1 MTEGLFSL
9 EDGENRMPRWLSA
22 NKESAEAIIDRFHS
36 GPLPKSFFH
45 YTSTAALISIVRN
58 NELWLSD
65 ATFLNDRLEIDHGRD
80 VAYKRVRA
88 AASAATR
95 SEVVAMLTEALK
107 NFETE
112 PNPDVYVVCFSM
124 VGDDLAQWRGYGQG
138 EAPVAIEV
146 KNSPFM
152 FGYTS
157 EGMLHQVRYEL
168 EEQKWIFD
176 QVINAYASAFAQDV
190 DDPKPCREGQPIS
203 PDEERSMCAKML
215 YFGLWRYIISS
226 KNSAFCAEREVRFT
240 YTAHDYSRSWGG
252 WHPEHPEPMFRERA
266 GRVVPYL
273 SSKNLN
279 FRNMD
284 RLHEAPKLPILSVR
298 IGPTED
304 QALVARGIRKL
315 LDSFGHVDVEI
326 ALSDAP
332 FRRN

>member
-1 MTEGLFSL
+1 MTEEVFSQ
-9 EDGENRMPRWLSA
+9 EADENRMPRWFSA
-22 NKESAEAIIDRFHS
+22 NMRSGKVIIDRFHS
-36 GPLPKSFFH
+36 GPIPKSLFH

-65 ATFLNDRLEIDHGRD
+65 ATFLNDQLEIDHGRD

-95 SEVVAMLTEALK
+95 SEVAAMLTEALK

-146 KNSPFM
+146 ENSPFM

-168 EEQKWIFD
+168 EEQERIFD
-176 QVINAYASAFAQDV
+176 QVINAYACAFAQDV
-190 DDPKPCREGQPIS
+190 DDPKPCREGQPIP
-203 PDEERSMCAKML
+203 PDEERAVCAKML

-226 KNSAFCAEREVRFT
+226 KHSAFHAEQEVRFT
-240 YTAHDYSRSWGG
+240 YTAHDYSRSWSN

-266 GRVVPYL
+266 GRIVPYL
-273 SSKNLN
+273 SSKNLDFQN
-279 FRNMD
+279 TE
-284 RLHEAPKLPILSVR
+284 RLSESPKLPILSVR

-315 LDSFGHVDVEI
+315 LDNFGHADVKI